1 MDINDINDHVIH
13 CYPDADLAGTFD
25 TTKATSGGFV
35 EVTGPNSFFPLDWYS
50 QRQTN
55 TAHSTTDAELVSLSK
70 MLRESLVPIQSLWST
85 LLQRPVKAILHEDNT
100 ATITVVNAG
109 CSPQL
114 RYMAKHHRIS
124 LGLVH
129 ELISSHD
136 DIELVHV
143 ETNLQKGDLMT
154 KGLQRPKHDPAMDMV
169 GLYPVIV
176 L

>member
-1 MDINDINDHVIH
+1 MREHS
-13 CYPDADLAGTFD
+13 AGF
-25 TTKATSGGFV
+25 SNGPCGFLKS
-35 EVTGPNSFFPLDWYS
+35 PSFIYLNVHIFS
-50 QRQTN
+50 I
-55 TAHSTTDAELVSLSK
+55 
-70 MLRESLVPIQSLWST
+70 LRAA
-85 LLQRPVKAILHEDNT
+85 VK
-100 ATITVVNAG
+100 
-109 CSPQL
+109 
-114 RYMAKHHRIS
+114 KHHRIS

-154 KGLQRPKHDPAMDMV
+154 KGLQRPKHDPAMEMV

>member
-1 MDINDINDHVIH
+1 
-13 CYPDADLAGTFD
+13 
-25 TTKATSGGFV
+25 
-35 EVTGPNSFFPLDWYS
+35 
-50 QRQTN
+50 
-55 TAHSTTDAELVSLSK
+55 

-85 LLQRPVKAILHEDNT
+85 LLERPVKAILHEDNT

-109 CSPQL
+109 YSPQL

-129 ELISSHD
+129 ELITSHD